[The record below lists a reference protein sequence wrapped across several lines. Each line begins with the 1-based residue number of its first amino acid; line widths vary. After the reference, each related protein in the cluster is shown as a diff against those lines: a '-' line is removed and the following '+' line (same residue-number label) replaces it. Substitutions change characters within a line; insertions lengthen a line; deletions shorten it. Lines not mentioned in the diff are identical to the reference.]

1 MNPRDQYERTIC
13 GCSKCRRPCRTMP
26 GMLIPGDLE
35 RIAEYL
41 NHPIKAVLGEVLAS
55 PGALVGTRTPFGIRM
70 GRVPTIV
77 PATCKGRCVFLEE
90 DDQCAVHL
98 VAPYGCSHFDFHMSK
113 VEGDERSEAALRAI
127 LTSRSYL
134 EVWKELW
141 LLGRRSPGPEVK
153 RSKIDALLRVE
164 DN

>member
-13 GCSKCRRPCRTMP
+13 DCAKCKRPCHAMP
-26 GMLIPGDLE
+26 GMLIPGDIE
-35 RIAEYL
+35 RIAGYL
-41 NHPIKAVLGEVLAS
+41 GHRLEAVLAEVLAS
-55 PGALVGTRTPFGIRM
+55 PGALVGTRTPLGIQM

-77 PATCKGRCVFLEE
+77 PATRKGRCVFFKE
-90 DDQCAVHL
+90 DGKCAIHP
-98 VAPYGCSHFDFHMSK
+98 VAPYGCGWFDFHMSEA
-113 VEGDERSEAALRAI
+113 EGDERSKAALRAI
-127 LTSRSYL
+127 LTSHSYL
-134 EVWKELW
+134 EVWIELW